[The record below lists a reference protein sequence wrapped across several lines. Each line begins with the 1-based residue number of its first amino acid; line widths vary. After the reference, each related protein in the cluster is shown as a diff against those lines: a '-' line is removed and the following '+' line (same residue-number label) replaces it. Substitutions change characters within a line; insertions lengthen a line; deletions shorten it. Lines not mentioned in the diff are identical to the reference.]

1 MSAPRTAPRQQ
12 YLEWVEDQLEE
23 YKSTLTRD
31 ELLDVAEEAV
41 RHLQAGPDGQYALT
55 ELLLCDAVDRLLFER
70 LGLPDF
76 RRWRKACRSDT
87 ADRPAEGT
95 EATLRAAS

>member
-1 MSAPRTAPRQQ
+1 MTAPRIAPRQQ
-12 YLEWVEDQLEE
+12 YLEWVEHQLEE

-31 ELLDVAEEAV
+31 ELLDIAEQAV
-41 RHLQAGPDGQYALT
+41 ECLQAGPDGQYALT

-76 RRWRKACRSDT
+76 RRWRKSCRTDT
-87 ADRPAEGT
+87 DGRPPEGT
-95 EATLRAAS
+95 EATFRAAR